1 MDLGVFMESDE
12 TSPGANWN
20 AGATAASSPKKK
32 NRVPVEFTQAVRDL
46 PDCCRSI
53 PISRSMQQYEVA
65 RFDQISSDE
74 ASMYVRPVGNNTYKE
89 CKWLVEEDAVVLML
103 LAAYHPG
110 HSRQYYENE
119 TSTFHKTVAHNIW
132 ARPEFGF
139 RGRRGPMAI
148 SVRIQSWLKST
159 RYAPG
164 GKKGGGQPKDNR
176 ARRYLEMRGALGI
189 DNASHTIHECEWDQS
204 LVAFDAP
211 RFKELIEFTME
222 RYEANRTDSVG
233 TEVGGGAEGVARAT
247 VGGPRQGASPSG
259 QTSGGVGTGE
269 AIGAGGF
276 EAAGGVPRGGTQGN
290 SAQGQMGDRASA
302 PSMGPD
308 LVYGSSSL
316 DSNGLGGGEVGG
328 GDEGVAPATV
338 TARAPW
344 IQMGLEEGRWEA
356 EMRVWHQQRLVVLI
370 KVHLE
375 MGYPVAVTVLVE
387 IYKEQQLVVLVKVH
401 LKVGYPVAVLV
412 LVEIYKEVSL
422 EVVGGSLDPKK
433 MSLKA
438 KRERAQQ
445 RLVVLVKVHLEVG
458 NPVAVMQEVAKVYK
472 EVGLEPRGGFQRSSH
487 QSTGGKPVSARLQVG
502 SEEGRYGASVMMCF

>member
-1 MDLGVFMESDE
+1 
-12 TSPGANWN
+12 
-20 AGATAASSPKKK
+20 
-32 NRVPVEFTQAVRDL
+32 
-46 PDCCRSI
+46 
-53 PISRSMQQYEVA
+53 
-65 RFDQISSDE
+65 
-74 ASMYVRPVGNNTYKE
+74 MYVRPVGNNTYKE

-222 RYEANRTDSVG
+222 RSEANRTDSVG

-422 EVVGGSLDPKK
+422 EVVGGSGEGLQGGGAGAAWWIPAVQPPVHRWQTDI
-433 MSLKA
+433 STA
-438 KRERAQQ
+438 SSGFGGREVR
-445 RLVVLVKVHLEVG
+445 RLGDDVLLRRPPG
-458 NPVAVMQEVAKVYK
+458 QF
-472 EVGLEPRGGFQRSSH
+472 GGPSQRSFRPPPIGQFMRPPQLGDDSDGDDGSGH
-487 QSTGGKPVSARLQVG
+487 EDMEEEEEEWAEGEGGGGGGRGRGAFGG
-502 SEEGRYGASVMMCF
+502 SCGGPCPGGMGEAAEVMRWVKWG